1 MRKPRSVRSLEALG
15 RVRLSPSFFMRDFL
29 YSEIAAMHGFQ
40 NVPDDPDLAIAAGSL
55 LCEELLEPLQSAFG
69 RISIRSAY
77 RSPQVNAFG
86 NANRLNCAANENNY
100 AGHIWDRLDDA
111 GRMGATACVVVNRFI
126 PHYQETGDW
135 EALAWWVHDH
145 LPYHEM
151 EFDLAARAG
160 PTDLQHDTTASRM
173 AHKARPFKLGRAAR
187 RCICRYAGKACLI
200 GEASLT
206 VRQTS
211 GVL

>member
-40 NVPDDPDLAIAAGSL
+40 NVPDNPDLAIAAGSQ

-86 NANRLNCAANENNY
+86 NANRLNCAANEKNY

-126 PHYQETGDW
+126 PHYQETGNW

-151 EFDLAARAG
+151 EFFPQYAAFNLTWRQEPVRRIYSMIPPRRGWLTKPDRSNWAGRHDAAYADMLEKLA
-160 PTDLQHDTTASRM
+160 
-173 AHKARPFKLGRAAR
+173 
-187 RCICRYAGKACLI
+187 
-200 GEASLT
+200 
-206 VRQTS
+206 
-211 GVL
+211 